1 MSGRARALTALLS
14 CFTGVCI
21 VLSWVVVFGLEQMAP
36 VPLGWCPIL
45 VFTGSSVS
53 VPLFIA
59 SILAVIAF
67 YAWIS
72 AAIFG
77 VSRRRRW
84 GTVSMVVLLTM
95 DAAVNVVLTITTWW
109 YLLAIVLDILLL
121 ILAYRLY
128 RAAENGS
135 SRDSAQ

>member
-1 MSGRARALTALLS
+1 MSGRTRALTALLYGL
-14 CFTGVCI
+14 TGLFVL
-21 VLSWVVVFGLEQMAP
+21 LSWIVVFGLEQMAP

-45 VFTGSSVS
+45 VFAGSSIS
-53 VPLFIA
+53 IPLFIA
-59 SILAVIAF
+59 SILFVIAF

-95 DAAVNVVLTITTWW
+95 DAAISVVLTITTWW
-109 YLLAIVLDILLL
+109 YLLAVLLDVLLL
-121 ILAYRLY
+121 ILAFCLY
-128 RAAENGS
+128 RAAGS
-135 SRDSAQ
+135 E